1 MANYTVNQNR
11 QLYVV
16 KGACKTTVS
25 GSSLVQTDLANIGD
39 IQVKKTPDG
48 AFYFVYKGAETVLR
62 SDIINAKN
70 FDYGKALKASD
81 MITPL
86 KKVKITLDSNINEG
100 APVSGEDYELIIHL
114 PGFYLDSAIDD
125 YYKYG
130 IVHAT
135 SSMSASDFYK
145 ALVKSLNAN
154 FSREVDATAK
164 SNPYLKFTIGYSTNS
179 ESEEGDANWEDAS
192 ANCIYIT
199 AKEPVWTLGTE
210 QQRMIDFEALPQ
222 TIYTGGDD
230 VIWAAQDATTGK
242 YYTVVA
248 NTKTVG
254 TDAYGN
260 GKKIADLE
268 YFCMGERGDQY
279 RNMGWPNVIET
290 KYLVESDKQ
299 YNVLEL
305 HFAFTD
311 SGVNS
316 YRSEKDIT
324 LVFPVGDAGHEYD
337 VINAVIA
344 AINNA
349 AGTTIATLSD

>member
-1 MANYTVNQNR
+1 MNITTLQNR
-11 QLYVV
+11 QMYVANNGYVSQSTDAGTISKVAKTPENELYFIFQ
-16 KGACKTTVS
+16 GADGPLKS
-25 GSSLVQTDLANIGD
+25 DY
-39 IQVKKTPDG
+39 IQLKNLDTVKKVSAT
-48 AFYFVYKGAETVLR
+48 
-62 SDIINAKN
+62 
-70 FDYGKALKASD
+70 D

-86 KKVKITLDSNINEG
+86 KQVKITLDSDVNGGDVII
-100 APVSGEDYELIIHL
+100 GEDYELKIHL

-125 YYKYG
+125 YYKFG

-135 SSMSASDFYK
+135 AAMAADKKEFYK
-145 ALVKSLNAN
+145 AMVKSLNYN
-154 FSREVDATAK
+154 FSREVGATADT
-164 SNPYLKFTIGYSTNS
+164 NPYLTFSAGSSGS
-179 ESEEGDANWEDAS
+179 EDG
-192 ANCIYIT
+192 IYIT

-222 TIYTGGDD
+222 TVYTDGDD
-230 VIWAAQDATTGK
+230 VIWGAVSD
-242 YYTVVA
+242 VA
-248 NTKTVG
+248 NTGTVG

-290 KYLVESDKQ
+290 KYLVDPTKQ
-299 YNVLEL
+299 YDVLEL

-324 LVFPVGDAGHEYD
+324 IVAPYDPTGGNAAAKHAKMNLVIGA
-337 VINAVIA
+337 INSAYGSTLIA
-344 AINNA
+344 AW
-349 AGTTIATLSD
+349 S